1 MAELSRLFPYVRPY
15 LWLLAVA
22 LILLTGSGLFEA
34 SIVILMEPTFNLLS
48 HQTAAGSLAE
58 ASVPAEKFA
67 FLTSWVNSIAGI
79 SIVTICIF
87 IVLLS
92 FLKGAFLC
100 LADYAMARVGQK
112 VVASLRLNIQWAM
125 LQQSASF
132 FSTHPTGQLMA
143 RVISDTE
150 RLQNAVSV
158 EFTDFFRQIILL
170 VVFLGIVFYIDWWL
184 SLMAFLVAP
193 LVLLITWY
201 LGRKVR
207 VLAGRVQ
214 GKLAD
219 VSSSLQ
225 EMITGQRIVKAFTSE
240 EYERTR
246 FSRLVDDLVKLNLK
260 MARVTAASS
269 PLMEFIGYALFAPF
283 LFYANQQISQ
293 GGSLGTFVMFMMAL
307 FRLYEPI
314 RKLSRIHLHF
324 QQALAC
330 STRIFKVIE
339 TPISVREVESPVIL
353 AGFNDEMCF
362 EDVDFNYGS
371 DQPAVLAGINLRIRR
386 GEVVA
391 LVGPSGAGKSTLI
404 SLIPRFY
411 DVTRGAVLLD
421 GQDTRQLSL
430 ESLRW
435 QIAIVGQETFLFNDT
450 VRNNIAY
457 GRFECTLDE
466 VKMAAQA
473 AYIHDFVAGLPE
485 GYDTMIGERGGLV
498 SGGQRQRIAIARAI
512 LKQAPILILDE
523 ATSALDSESEHLVQ
537 RALYNLMEGRT
548 TVVIA
553 HRFSTIRRADRIVV
567 MERGHIVEVGNHES
581 LVAASGIYRKYYEM
595 QVGVVETH

>member
-1 MAELSRLFPYVRPY
+1 MAELRRLFPYIRPF

-22 LILLTGSGLFEA
+22 LVLLTGTGLFEA
-34 SIVILMEPTFNLLS
+34 SIVILLEPTFNLLS
-48 HQTAAGSLAE
+48 SSKAAGSLAE
-58 ASVPAEKFA
+58 APLAAEKFA
-67 FLTSWVNSIAGI
+67 FLTSWVNSIAEI
-79 SIVTICIF
+79 SLLTICIC

-92 FLKGAFLC
+92 FLKGAFLY

-112 VVASLRLNIQWAM
+112 VVARLRLNIQWAM

-158 EFTDFFRQIILL
+158 EFTDLFRQIILL
-170 VVFLGIVFYIDWWL
+170 VAFLAMVFYIDWWL

-207 VLAGRVQ
+207 ALAARVQ
-214 GKLAD
+214 EKLAD

-225 EMITGQRIVKAFTSE
+225 ETITGQKIVKAFTSE
-240 EYERTR
+240 EYERAR

-260 MARVTAASS
+260 MTRVTAASS

-283 LFYANQQISQ
+283 LYYANQQISQ
-293 GGSLGTFVMFMMAL
+293 GGSLGSFVMFMVAL

-339 TPISVREVESPVIL
+339 TPISVQESAAPLIL
-353 AGFNDEMCF
+353 GGFKQEIRFQN
-362 EDVDFNYGS
+362 VDFNYGS
-371 DQPAVLAGINLRIRR
+371 DQPAVLEEINLDIRR

-411 DVTRGAVLLD
+411 DVTRGAVLVD
-421 GQDTRQLSL
+421 EKDTRDLSL
-430 ESLRW
+430 ESLRR
-435 QIAIVGQETFLFNDT
+435 QIAMVGQETFLFNDT

-457 GRFECTLDE
+457 GRFGCTLEE
-466 VKMAAQA
+466 VKTAARA

-485 GYDTMIGERGGLV
+485 GYETMIGERGGLV

-567 MERGHIVEVGNHES
+567 MEGGRIVEVGNHDS

-595 QVGVVETH
+595 QVGAVG